1 MIYFIFSSIPN
12 FLGLADQVSPGCVTT
27 RTQARAVIS
36 LRNKDPFGGRGPRV
50 LDVAFPRTG
59 GKPVPPE
66 ARCTRQGNG
75 FSKGKNARLKEGRRE
90 GAMYRSVTESR
101 QNRNE
106 KRKAVYWLEG
116 ILFASAVLVG
126 VVFLFGLSV

>member
-1 MIYFIFSSIPN
+1 
-12 FLGLADQVSPGCVTT
+12 
-27 RTQARAVIS
+27 
-36 LRNKDPFGGRGPRV
+36 
-50 LDVAFPRTG
+50 
-59 GKPVPPE
+59 
-66 ARCTRQGNG
+66 
-75 FSKGKNARLKEGRRE
+75 
-90 GAMYRSVTESR
+90 MYRSVTESR